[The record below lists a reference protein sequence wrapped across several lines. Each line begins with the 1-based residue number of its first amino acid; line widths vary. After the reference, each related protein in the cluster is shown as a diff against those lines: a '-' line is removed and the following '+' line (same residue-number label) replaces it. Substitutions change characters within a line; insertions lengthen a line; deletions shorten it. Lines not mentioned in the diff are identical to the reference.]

1 MNTVEFYVFLDL
13 RLGVQGSSF
22 MLDLDLFIK
31 IGCNDKNTC
40 LHISQFTPDTYF
52 SSNAL
57 FRRLFIKIVD
67 AFEAKL

>member
-31 IGCNDKNTC
+31 IGCNDNNTC
-40 LHISQFTPDTYF
+40 LHISQSTPDTYF